1 MNKKRKNTT
10 IYKQALLS
18 LLLLSLLLFQHCD
31 KTTVKSEAEKVSDLL
46 KANTWKI
53 QTVQVDGVDQ
63 TKLFD
68 GLTLSFGEGTY
79 TAANGQ
85 QVWPANGTWKWV
97 DNTGKSFTRQDNVVV
112 TIAAL
117 TETSLT
123 LTLNWTKTSLA
134 GGKVSSVAGNHAFIF
149 GR

>member
-1 MNKKRKNTT
+1 MF
-10 IYKQALLS
+10 
-18 LLLLSLLLFQHCD
+18 FQHCD
-31 KTTVKSEAEKVSDLL
+31 KTTVKSEAEKVGDLL

-53 QTVQVDGVDQ
+53 QSVQVDGVDQ

-85 QVWPANGTWKWV
+85 QVWPASGTWKWV

-112 TIAAL
+112 SVASASATGL
-117 TETSLT
+117 VLGLSWSQTSLV
-123 LTLNWTKTSLA
+123 
-134 GGKVSSVAGNHAFIF
+134 GGRANSIAGNHTFVFAK
-149 GR
+149 